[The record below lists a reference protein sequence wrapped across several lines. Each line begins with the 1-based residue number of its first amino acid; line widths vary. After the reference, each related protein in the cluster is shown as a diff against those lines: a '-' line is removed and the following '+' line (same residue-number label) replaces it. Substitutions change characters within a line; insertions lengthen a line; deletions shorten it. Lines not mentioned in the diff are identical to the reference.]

1 MHESCGAT
9 RGLHIRGQ
17 VATIDG
23 KTRLA
28 GRPIFPASILTFVR
42 YPHNNDW
49 YLRPY
54 CLPGRLLTET
64 TCAGTGLAKTPL
76 DIPRT
81 GIFPVTKHELCA
93 VKAGC
98 FRTLPVQPQGKL
110 FAESDDFVQVV
121 GV

>member
-54 CLPGRLLTET
+54 CLPGRLSTGT
-64 TCAGTGLAKTPL
+64 TCAVTGLAKTPL

-81 GIFPVTKHELCA
+81 EGAAP
-93 VKAGC
+93 
-98 FRTLPVQPQGKL
+98 
-110 FAESDDFVQVV
+110 
-121 GV
+121 